1 MKLDLSYCP
10 DVSMAR
16 GSISRLDHAADT
28 RLRCLA
34 GSVWI
39 TVDGAY
45 EDVVLEP
52 GQSWVVPGPGLRTI
66 PGDAS
71 AGPPSRTFTPGC
83 SCSNCRAAWATFLK
97 KSRSAGVSISCFVM
111 HKMYIMLTYSVNQCL
126 I

>member
-1 MKLDLSYCP
+1 
-10 DVSMAR
+10 MAR

-52 GQSWVVPGPGLRTI
+52 GQSWVVPGPQRVIAQAMERSTLRFES
-66 PGDAS
+66 PADCGPAS
-71 AGPPSRTFTPGC
+71 SAHPVRSAAQRPA
-83 SCSNCRAAWATFLK
+83 AAWA
-97 KSRSAGVSISCFVM
+97 RQQPEWA
-111 HKMYIMLTYSVNQCL
+111 
-126 I
+126 